1 MCTDIIE
8 KAEISGSGKG
18 ADGWFSLRQANVY
31 YDHPFHAPLD
41 HALIIDFVQDPDT
54 PGHRVAVELTFDSA
68 VRLMESIRAA
78 LDSGIDA
85 HALDH
90 QSSHQSSHQS
100 APALASSGAR

>member
-18 ADGWFSLRQANVY
+18 ADGWFSLTQANVY

-41 HALIIDFVQDPDT
+41 HALIIDFVQNPDA

-85 HALDH
+85 HAEDLH
-90 QSSHQSSHQS
+90 STKEFAH
-100 APALASSGAR
+100 AR